1 MKIKKFYDTCAL
13 IADIDNLIEN
23 KFNFDLFI
31 STITLNEL
39 EELKRKEKDLSNL
52 QQIRKTIR
60 ALEQKVFNYE
70 IWIFKNYFNI
80 MAPIREKALV
90 ENNDTEILACA
101 IECDKK
107 YPDEV
112 VFVTNDLALKTI
124 ANLFFGEDSIESIS
138 PNKIEYTGF
147 LEITPTEEEMAA
159 LYTDLTF
166 NHFNLIPGQY
176 LILRGTDGQ
185 VLDRLCWTGQTHRMV
200 KYEVFESVHFGKIKP
215 YKDDPYQALL
225 FDSLKTNTLTLVGGP
240 AGSGKSFVAL
250 AYLFSQ
256 LEKHEIDRIVIF
268 CNPVVAK
275 DAAKLGFYP
284 GTQEEKLLSSQ
295 VGNILASKLG
305 SMDEVEKLISQE
317 KLVLM
322 PVGDARG
329 YEVPQHSGVY
339 VMEAQ
344 NLNINLIKLILQR
357 IGEDCVCIIDGDRY
371 TQTDL
376 LTYEIENGM
385 KRVSD
390 VFKGYNFFGQVDLQ
404 NIYRSR
410 LAKVA
415 EKL

>member
-80 MAPIREKALV
+80 MAPIREKTLV

-176 LILRGTDGQ
+176 LILRGTDVQ
-185 VLDRLCWTGQTHRMV
+185 VLVRLCWTGQTHRMV

-215 YKDDPYQALL
+215 YKDDHYQALL

-284 GTQEEKLLSSQ
+284 GTQVEKLLSSQ

>member
-112 VFVTNDLALKTI
+112 IFVTNDLALKTI

-317 KLVLM
+317 KLGLM